1 MLKEER
7 WATIARANDYSV
19 SESGVVRRNR
29 DGFILKQYTDRYGYH
44 YVSLNGKKCKI
55 HRLVAEAFIG
65 PVEGYE
71 IDHIDTNRTNNHV
84 SNLRIVTR
92 KENANNPLTILNLK
106 KHSDEYKKKYSRKV
120 KDNNGNYFQ
129 SIIEASRQT
138 KTPRATIQY
147 HIKNNTGVWQY
158 A

>member
-1 MLKEER
+1 MLKDER
-7 WATIARANDYSV
+7 LAIIARANDYSV
-19 SESGVVRRNR
+19 SESGIVRRNR
-29 DGFILKQYTDRYGYH
+29 DGFILKQCTDRYGYH

-84 SNLRIVTR
+84 FNLRIVTR

>member
-1 MLKEER
+1 MLKVER
-7 WATIARANDYSV
+7 WAIIPRAQDYSV
-19 SESGVVRRNR
+19 SESGEVKRNYSNR
-29 DGFILKQYTDRYGYH
+29 VLKQQLNRYGYK
-44 YVSLNGKKCKI
+44 YVRIHEKNI
-55 HRLVAEAFIG
+55 TVHRLVAEAFIG
-65 PVEGYE
+65 PVDGFE
-71 IDHIDTNRTNNHV
+71 IDHIDTNRANNHV

-92 KENANNPLTILNLK
+92 KENANNPLTISNLK
-106 KHSDEYKKKYSRKV
+106 KHSDEYKKKYGRKV

>member
-7 WATIARANDYSV
+7 WAIIARANDYSV

-65 PVEGYE
+65 QVEGYE
-71 IDHIDTNRTNNHV
+71 IDHINTNRTNNHV
-84 SNLRIVTR
+84 FNLRIVTR

>member
-7 WATIARANDYSV
+7 WAIIARANDYSV

-84 SNLRIVTR
+84 FNLRIVTR

>member
-7 WATIARANDYSV
+7 WAIIAKANDYSV
-19 SESGVVRRNR
+19 SESGIVRRNR

-84 SNLRIVTR
+84 FNLRIVTR

-147 HIKNNTGVWQY
+147 HIKNNTGVWQC